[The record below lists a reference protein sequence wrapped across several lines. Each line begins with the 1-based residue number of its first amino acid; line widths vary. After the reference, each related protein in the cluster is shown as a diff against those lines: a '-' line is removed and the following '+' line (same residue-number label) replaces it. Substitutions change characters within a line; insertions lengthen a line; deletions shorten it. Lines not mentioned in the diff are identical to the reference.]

1 MIPTEPSLAL
11 LRDVLATGILT
22 DPFMLVDVGASG
34 GIAPWWYAFGA
45 HLRAVGFDPLLAE
58 MQRQQALRPH
68 EGITYVAGAVTYHG
82 YDALCP
88 PALRHDDGAR
98 AIATRGWSDRAVS
111 ALWSARSTITPR
123 STLTVAWRWCMPT
136 PCMNSTPIL
145 RPTPTARLTFSR
157 SIRTGMI
164 TPCC

>member
-45 HLRAVGFDPLLAE
+45 HLRAVGFDPLVAE

-68 EGITYVAGAVTYHG
+68 EGITYVAI
-82 YDALCP
+82 P
-88 PALRHDDGAR
+88 PMTTVPDVCSPR
-98 AIATRGWSDRAVS
+98 ASGRR
-111 ALWSARSTITPR
+111 
-123 STLTVAWRWCMPT
+123 
-136 PCMNSTPIL
+136 L
-145 RPTPTARLTFSR
+145 RPGAPQPLAGR
-157 SIRTGMI
+157 GG
-164 TPCC
+164 